1 MENNP
6 SPSDPKSIW
15 QNQPAETS
23 KVTMMLIRQRA
34 RDLHT
39 KTRRALIGT
48 AISHLIALAGCV
60 AGAFLGG
67 GRWPGQRMAFGAGI
81 VYTLIAAVIVN
92 RNMWAARMP
101 GDAGFATGIEFC
113 RKELARQV
121 ATEKRAILW
130 VAGPLIY
137 TVVGAYL
144 GPVIVTTIRATPD
157 AGPKVLMNILPF
169 IALMT
174 IWAVSAFFIRIRQKR
189 DLQREI
195 DDLDAIAKES
205 R

>member
-1 MENNP
+1 MEINP

-48 AISHLIALAGCV
+48 AISHLIAFVCCV

-81 VYTLIAAVIVN
+81 VYTLIAAVMVN
-92 RNMWAARMP
+92 RKMWNAPMP
-101 GDAGFATGIEFC
+101 GDAGFAAALVQNAVGGGWRSRTPC
-113 RKELARQV
+113 LALRH
-121 ATEKRAILW
+121 L
-130 VAGPLIY
+130 
-137 TVVGAYL
+137 
-144 GPVIVTTIRATPD
+144 
-157 AGPKVLMNILPF
+157 
-169 IALMT
+169 
-174 IWAVSAFFIRIRQKR
+174 
-189 DLQREI
+189 
-195 DDLDAIAKES
+195 
-205 R
+205 